1 MDPGAAVTFQCDLGQ
16 VPAHLWA
23 SFLTS
28 VKWRSQIEMVWG
40 AALPLLTSCG
50 FFATPLLPQERP
62 DITLL
67 FLEPRAFLAP
77 GPRPAA
83 GRVLVSAVS
92 SKGQRPL
99 SMLGS
104 PIHSMCLLAPGGLGR
119 HALPGGTVGGGWERP
134 IRMPSVSPSL
144 LTVTQLGCFQ
154 EKHMDTFRADPRQI
168 LRHLLRGGPLASPP
182 SSLPQG

>member
-1 MDPGAAVTFQCDLGQ
+1 MDPGAAVIFQCDLGQ
-16 VPAHLWA
+16 VPARLWA

-50 FFATPLLPQERP
+50 FFATPLLPEESP
-62 DITLL
+62 NIILL
-67 FLEPRAFLAP
+67 FLEPQAFLAP

-83 GRVLVSAVS
+83 GRVLLSAVS
-92 SKGQRPL
+92 SKGQPPL

-119 HALPGGTVGGGWERP
+119 HTLPGGTVGGGWERP
-134 IRMPSVSPSL
+134 IRMPSVYPSL
-144 LTVTQLGCFQ
+144 LTVSWAVFRRGIWTLLGQTPDRSSGIFLG
-154 EKHMDTFRADPRQI
+154 ADLWPP
-168 LRHLLRGGPLASPP
+168 HP